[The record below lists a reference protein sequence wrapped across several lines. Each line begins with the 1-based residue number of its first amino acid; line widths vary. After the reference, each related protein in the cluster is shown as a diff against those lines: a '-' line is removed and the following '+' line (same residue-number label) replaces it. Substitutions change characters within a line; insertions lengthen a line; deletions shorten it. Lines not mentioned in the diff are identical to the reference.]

1 MSKTLEDRQLDLFEQ
16 FDESSRMIH
25 EMAEHPELA
34 TELEADEYVKEIKKR
49 AEDGNS

>member
-1 MSKTLEDRQLDLFEQ
+1 MSKSLEERQLDLFEQ

-34 TELEADEYVKEIKKR
+34 TELEADEYLSEIKR
-49 AEDGNS
+49 LANGD

>member
-1 MSKTLEDRQLDLFEQ
+1 MSKTLEERQLDLFEQ

-34 TELEADEYVKEIKKR
+34 TELEADEYVEKIKELANGK
-49 AEDGNS
+49 E